1 MVFFKVSAALNGV
14 ENERINEDAHQ
25 RHERAWEIADK
36 ICEFDLKTPSDTYCF
51 VARNAGIGRGGRG
64 EIVCGIIAASADDAE
79 KAADAF
85 LKAVAEDASEPKM
98 SEITLGHLRELLGA
112 ASRNGFIESQDDAL
126 ERLVFS

>member
-112 ASRNGFIESQDDAL
+112 ASRNLRAVG
-126 ERLVFS
+126 RVPP